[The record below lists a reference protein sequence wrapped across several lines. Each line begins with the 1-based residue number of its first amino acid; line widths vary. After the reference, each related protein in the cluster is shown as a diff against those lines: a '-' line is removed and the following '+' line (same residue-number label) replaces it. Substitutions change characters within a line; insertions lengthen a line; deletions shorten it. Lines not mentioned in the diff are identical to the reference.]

1 MSKFRVYQ
9 ACSAVVAIAAF
20 AIASGAGW
28 KFS

>member
-1 MSKFRVYQ
+1 VSKFKVYQ
-9 ACSAVVAIAAF
+9 VCTAVAAIAAF